1 MASLSLHR
9 DYILC
14 MAARD
19 HPASGEAVLVTGG
32 AADHAVILYDIDTA
46 GAITCRHQM
55 SGHRCVDI
63 STVST
68 VSTYLQRVGDLR
80 GAECGL
86 QPCDH
91 GQQGLPRQHL
101 GRGDRPTAQASR

>member
-19 HPASGEAVLVTGG
+19 HPASGEGVLVTGG

-46 GAITCRHQM
+46 GAITCCHQM
-55 SGHRCVDI
+55 SGHRCVD
-63 STVST
+63 T
-68 VSTYLQRVGDLR
+68 
-80 GAECGL
+80 
-86 QPCDH
+86 
-91 GQQGLPRQHL
+91 
-101 GRGDRPTAQASR
+101 

>member
-19 HPASGEAVLVTGG
+19 HPASGEGVLVTGG

-55 SGHRCVDI
+55 SGHRCVDTWI
-63 STVST
+63 
-68 VSTYLQRVGDLR
+68 YLQYL
-80 GAECGL
+80 
-86 QPCDH
+86 H
-91 GQQGLPRQHL
+91 IY
-101 GRGDRPTAQASR
+101 SIYSI